1 MAVIDSGSGD
11 GQQPTFSEDDVR
23 WMQRALQLAQQAA
36 EQQEVPVGAVIVRDG
51 QVLGEGFNCPI
62 SSCDPSAHAEMVALR
77 NACLLERNY
86 RIPGATLYVTVEPCS
101 MCAGALLHGRV
112 DRIVFGAAEP
122 KAGAVISA
130 QRFFDQPYVN
140 YRIQYQQGCLEQQCS
155 QIMTAFFEQRRR
167 LKKQLK
173 RSLPDES

>member
-1 MAVIDSGSGD
+1 MNSFS
-11 GQQPTFSEDDVR
+11 QQDVH

-36 EQQEVPVGAVIVRDG
+36 DQQEVPVGAVIVRDE
-51 QVLGEGFNCPI
+51 QVLGEGYNCPI
-62 SSCDPSAHAEMVALR
+62 STCDPSAHAEMVALR
-77 NACLLERNY
+77 KACEYERNY

-112 DRIVFGAAEP
+112 DRIVFGTPEP

-130 QRFFDQPYVN
+130 QQFFDQPFVN
-140 YRIQYQQGCLEQQCS
+140 YRIQYQGGCLEPECS
-155 QIMTAFFEQRRR
+155 QMMTDFFEQRRR

-173 RSLPDES
+173 RPPTD